1 MAFKIS
7 GFGASQKEKKST
19 TPTYEIYQQTIAPRK
34 SLVQIRFPG
43 KGMAL
48 TYYNDQFDLK
58 PGDRVYVDGKLEG
71 LLGRVMEVNYNF
83 KIKVSDY
90 KKIIAVVNTDVSGT
104 FYMAG
109 SHFVTFDAA
118 ALPIE
123 KIKLWFKAPEKE
135 DEEVIS
141 SSDDSSFLLSNLK
154 GMNISGTIAERGHAY
169 YLENRV
175 SYLSIDGAK
184 GFAIVE
190 GNNSYFVEFQY
201 HNGEISHLICDCP
214 CAYTC
219 KHEFATMLQL
229 SETLELIEKHYS
241 AEYTSSNYFVAI
253 AKGTLFSFAI
263 DGKETGSFTL
273 QSSHTA
279 E

>member
-1 MAFKIS
+1 MTFKIS
-7 GFGASQKEKKST
+7 GFGASQKGEKSI
-19 TPTYEIYQQTIAPRK
+19 TPTYETYQQTIVPRK
-34 SLVQIRFPG
+34 SLVQIRFPS

-58 PGDRVYVDGKLEG
+58 SGDRVYVDGKLDG

-90 KKIIAVVNTDVSGT
+90 KKVIAVVDTDVSGE
-104 FYMAG
+104 FHMAG
-109 SHFVTFDAA
+109 SHFVIFDSST
-118 ALPIE
+118 LPVD

-141 SSDDSSFLLSNLK
+141 SSDDSSFLLSDLK
-154 GMNISGTIAERGHAY
+154 SMNISNAIAERGHEY

-175 SYLSIDGAK
+175 SYLCLDGTK

-190 GNNSYFVEFQY
+190 GSNSYFVEFQY

-214 CAYTC
+214 YASTC
-219 KHEFATMLQL
+219 KHEFAAMLQL
-229 SETLELIEKHYS
+229 RKTLELIEKHYS
-241 AEYTSSNYFVAI
+241 AEFARTDCFAAI

-263 DGKETGSFTL
+263 DGKETGSFVL
-273 QSSHTA
+273 
-279 E
+279 

>member
-7 GFGASQKEKKST
+7 GFGTSQKEEKSIA
-19 TPTYEIYQQTIAPRK
+19 PTYEAYRQTIIPRK
-34 SLVQIRFPG
+34 SLVQIRFPS

-90 KKIIAVVNTDVSGT
+90 KKVIAVVDTDVSGE
-104 FYMAG
+104 FHMAG
-109 SHFVTFDAA
+109 SHFVTFDTTV
-118 ALPIE
+118 LPID

-141 SSDDSSFLLSNLK
+141 SSDESSFLLSDLK
-154 GMNISGTIAERGHAY
+154 GMNISGTIAERGHEY

-175 SYLSIDGAK
+175 VYLCLDGTK

-190 GNNSYFVEFQY
+190 GGNSYSVEFQY
-201 HNGEISHLICDCP
+201 QNGEISHLICDCP
-214 CAYTC
+214 CACTC
-219 KHEFATMLQL
+219 KHEFAAMLQL
-229 SETLELIEKHYS
+229 RETLDLIEKHYS
-241 AEYTSSNYFVAI
+241 AQYARSNYFAAI
-253 AKGTLFSFAI
+253 TKGTLFAFAI
-263 DGKETGSFTL
+263 DSKETGSFTL
-273 QSSHTA
+273 
-279 E
+279 

>member
-7 GFGASQKEKKST
+7 GFGGSKKEGKTTAPIYETYPKS
-19 TPTYEIYQQTIAPRK
+19 IVPRK

-58 PGDRVYVDGKLEG
+58 IGDRVYVEGKLEG
-71 LLGRVMEVNYNF
+71 LLGRVMEINYNF
-83 KIKVSDY
+83 KIKISDY
-90 KKIIAVVNTDVSGT
+90 KKVIAVVDIDVSGQ

-109 SHFVTFDAA
+109 SHFVSFDSA
-118 ALPIE
+118 ALPVE

-135 DEEVIS
+135 EDEVIS
-141 SSDDSSFLLSNLK
+141 SSDDSSFLLADLND
-154 GMNISGTIAERGHAY
+154 MNISGTIAERGHEY

-175 SYLSIDGAK
+175 SYLCLDGTK

-190 GNNSYFVEFQY
+190 GSKSYFVEFRY
-201 HNGEISHLICDCP
+201 ENGAISHLICDCP

-229 SETLELIEKHYS
+229 RETLVLIEKHYGT
-241 AEYTSSNYFVAI
+241 EYRHSDYFAAI
-253 AKGTLFSFAI
+253 TKGTLFTFAI
-263 DGKETGSFTL
+263 DTKETGSFTL
-273 QSSHTA
+273 
-279 E
+279 

>member
-7 GFGASQKEKKST
+7 GFGASQKEEKST
-19 TPTYEIYQQTIAPRK
+19 TAKYETYQQTIAPRK
-34 SLVQIRFPG
+34 SLVQIRFPN

-90 KKIIAVVNTDVSGT
+90 KKVIAVVDTDVSGE
-104 FYMAG
+104 FHMAG
-109 SHFVTFDAA
+109 SHFVAFDST
-118 ALPIE
+118 ALPVD
-123 KIKLWFKAPEKE
+123 KIKLWFKAPERE
-135 DEEVIS
+135 EEEVVS
-141 SSDDSSFLLSNLK
+141 SSDDSSFMLDNLN
-154 GMNISGTIAERGHAY
+154 GMNISSAIAERGHEY

-175 SYLSIDGAK
+175 VYLCLDGTD

-190 GNNSYFVEFQY
+190 GSEAYFVEFQY
-201 HNGEISHLICDCP
+201 CNGEISHLICDCP
-214 CAYTC
+214 CACTC

-229 SETLELIEKHYS
+229 RETLEMINKHYFS
-241 AEYTSSNYFVAI
+241 QSSCTDYFAAI
-253 AKGTLFSFAI
+253 AKSALFSFAI

-273 QSSHTA
+273 G
-279 E
+279 

>member
-7 GFGASQKEKKST
+7 GFGASQKEEKSIA
-19 TPTYEIYQQTIAPRK
+19 PTYETYQQTLVPRK

-90 KKIIAVVNTDVSGT
+90 KKVIALVDTNVSGE
-104 FYMAG
+104 FHMAG
-109 SHFVTFDAA
+109 SHFVTFDSS
-118 ALPIE
+118 ALPVD

-135 DEEVIS
+135 EEEVIS
-141 SSDDSSFLLSNLK
+141 SSDDSSFLLSDLK
-154 GMNISGTIAERGHAY
+154 SMNISNAIAERGHEY

-175 SYLSIDGAK
+175 SYLCVDGTN
-184 GFAIVE
+184 GFAIVA
-190 GNNSYFVEFQY
+190 GGNSYFVEFQY
-201 HNGEISHLICDCP
+201 CNGEISHLICDCP
-214 CAYTC
+214 CACTC
-219 KHEFATMLQL
+219 KHEFAAMLQL
-229 SETLELIEKHYS
+229 RETLELIEKHYS
-241 AEYTSSNYFVAI
+241 AKYVHSDYFAAI

-273 QSSHTA
+273 
-279 E
+279 

>member
-7 GFGASQKEKKST
+7 GFGASQTKENNIA
-19 TPTYEIYQQTIAPRK
+19 PNYEMHPQTEIPRK

-58 PGDRVYVDGKLEG
+58 SGDQVYVDGKMEG
-71 LLGRVMEVNYNF
+71 LLGQVMEVNYNF
-83 KIKVSDY
+83 KIKISDY
-90 KKIIAVVNTDVSGT
+90 KKVIAVVDTDVSGA

-109 SHFVTFDAA
+109 SHFVTFDPS
-118 ALPIE
+118 ALPLD

-135 DEEVIS
+135 DEEIIS
-141 SSDDSSFLLSNLK
+141 SSDDSSFPLSNLN

-175 SYLSIDGAK
+175 SYLCLDGTK

-190 GNNSYFVEFQY
+190 GSTSYFIEFNYQ
-201 HNGEISHLICDCP
+201 NGEISHLICDCP
-214 CAYTC
+214 CACTC
-219 KHEFATMLQL
+219 KHEFAAMLQL
-229 SETLELIEKHYS
+229 RETLALIEAHYLAEHSGYFAAITKS
-241 AEYTSSNYFVAI
+241 A
-253 AKGTLFSFAI
+253 LFSFAVNN
-263 DGKETGSFTL
+263 KETGCFTL
-273 QSSHTA
+273 SPA
-279 E
+279 EKN

>member
-7 GFGASQKEKKST
+7 GFGASQKEETITK
-19 TPTYEIYQQTIAPRK
+19 PTYETYPKAIVPRK

-90 KKIIAVVNTDVSGT
+90 KKVIAVVNTEVNGQ

-109 SHFVTFDAA
+109 SHFVTFDTT
-118 ALPIE
+118 ALPTE

-135 DEEVIS
+135 GEDIIS
-141 SSDDSSFLLSNLK
+141 SSDDSTFLLNDLT
-154 GMNISGTIAERGHAY
+154 GMKIAGSVAERGHAY

-175 SYLSIDGAK
+175 SYLCLDGTK
-184 GFAIVE
+184 GFAIIE
-190 GNNSYFVEFQY
+190 GSQSYFVEFQY
-201 HNGEISHLICDCP
+201 QNGEISHLICDCP
-214 CAYTC
+214 YAGTC
-219 KHEFATMLQL
+219 KHTFAAMLQL
-229 SETLELIEKHYS
+229 HETLALIEKYYS
-241 AEYTSSNYFVAI
+241 AEYTGSGYFAAI

-263 DGKETGSFTL
+263 DGKEAGSFIL
-273 QSSHTA
+273 
-279 E
+279 

>member
-7 GFGASQKEKKST
+7 GFGASQKEEKSIA
-19 TPTYEIYQQTIAPRK
+19 PTYETYQQTIVPRK

-43 KGMAL
+43 KDMAL

-90 KKIIAVVNTDVSGT
+90 KKVISLVDTDVSGE
-104 FYMAG
+104 FHMAG
-109 SHFVTFDAA
+109 SHFVTFDSTT
-118 ALPIE
+118 LPAE
-123 KIKLWFKAPEKE
+123 KIKLWYKAPEKE
-135 DEEVIS
+135 EDEFVSGTDE
-141 SSDDSSFLLSNLK
+141 SSFLLDDLK
-154 GMNISGTIAERGHAY
+154 GMNISGTIAQRGHEY

-175 SYLSIDGAK
+175 SYICIDGTK

-190 GNNSYFVEFQY
+190 GSKSYFVEFQY
-201 HNGEISHLICDCP
+201 RNGEISHLICDCP
-214 CAYTC
+214 CACTC

-229 SETLELIEKHYS
+229 CETLELIEKHYS
-241 AEYTSSNYFVAI
+241 TEYAHSDYFAAI
-253 AKGTLFSFAI
+253 AKSTLFSFAI
-263 DGKETGSFTL
+263 DSKETGSFIL
-273 QSSHTA
+273 
-279 E
+279 